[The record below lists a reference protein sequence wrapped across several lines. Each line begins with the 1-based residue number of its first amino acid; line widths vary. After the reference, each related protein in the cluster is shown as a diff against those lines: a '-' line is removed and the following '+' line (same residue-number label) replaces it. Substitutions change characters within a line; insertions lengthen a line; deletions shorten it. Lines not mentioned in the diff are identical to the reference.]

1 MAAGNSEL
9 CQISTA
15 ALHEIVIKQN
25 TLHTIHTHALTL
37 NHSLTHS
44 TPTPRSKKPSIHNT
58 HVSMLPGTSYTTELS
73 TNLNSIKFTHKG
85 LSHR

>member
-44 TPTPRSKKPSIHNT
+44 LNPHPSLKKAIHSQYSCIHAAGNIIHN
-58 HVSMLPGTSYTTELS
+58 
-73 TNLNSIKFTHKG
+73 
-85 LSHR
+85 